1 MKDYY
6 KILEVEENASDE
18 DIKKSYR
25 NLSKRFHPDVNPD
38 GAEKFKEINEAY
50 EVLGN
55 GEKRQQYNQRKNN
68 PYAGS
73 NFEDMFSQMF
83 GGGGNGFRQQPRRK
97 SAPDKIVRV
106 QISPVESF
114 LGTDKTINYFR
125 DIHCNSCGGA
135 GGEQQACHTCG
146 GVGYQVKTFGTG
158 FMVQQVRTV
167 CNTCGG
173 RGYTLVHKCY
183 YCDGRGTKPNT
194 HEIKINIPV
203 GADSGQFLKLQD
215 AGDFKN
221 GEYGDLLI
229 QIEVVP
235 KDGFEKMNNDLI
247 YSLTLDIQ
255 GIQQDKFTIPHPD
268 GELVVQAPKIIDTS
282 KPLRLRG
289 KGFLDGDMYLK
300 LILKYERPI

>member
-25 NLSKRFHPDVNPD
+25 SLSKRFHPDVNPD

-194 HEIKINIPV
+194 HEIKINIPL

>member
-25 NLSKRFHPDVNPD
+25 SLSKRFHPDVNPD

-55 GEKRQQYNQRKNN
+55 NEKRQQYNQRKNN

-73 NFEDMFSQMF
+73 DFESMFSQMF
-83 GGGGNGFRQQPRRK
+83 GGAPNAFRQQQRRK

-125 DIHCNSCGGA
+125 DVHCNSCGGA
-135 GGEQQACHTCG
+135 GGEQQACHACG

>member
-25 NLSKRFHPDVNPD
+25 SLSKRFHPDVNPD

-50 EVLGN
+50 EVIGN

-73 NFEDMFSQMF
+73 DFENMFSQMF

-97 SAPDKIVRV
+97 SSPDKIVRV

-135 GGEQQACHTCG
+135 GGEQQACHTCD

>member
-1 MKDYY
+1 
-6 KILEVEENASDE
+6 
-18 DIKKSYR
+18 
-25 NLSKRFHPDVNPD
+25 
-38 GAEKFKEINEAY
+38 
-50 EVLGN
+50 
-55 GEKRQQYNQRKNN
+55 
-68 PYAGS
+68 
-73 NFEDMFSQMF
+73 MF

-114 LGTDKTINYFR
+114 LGTDKTVNYFR
-125 DIHCNSCGGA
+125 DIHCNNCGGA

-146 GVGYQVKTFGTG
+146 GIGYQVKTFGTG